1 MAEVTISKDMQGFD
15 GDTEKLETAIVKMQ
29 KNLAWLLEHL
39 DSKNVRTLNTN
50 LTEIQ
55 SEDGATRLDGAR
67 MVMEDGDGTVRAVIG
82 KDTGGD
88 FQFCLYDK
96 NGKETIHLNDDGNAV
111 FSGDI
116 RGADIEGVNIRI
128 APNVFRDYIALEND
142 GVSDSLNVYYSGSC
156 IGGIRMLDAGGLL
169 LFGDKIVL
177 GSPSGT
183 VSINSGASGTF
194 ESVDGKIVTV
204 QKGVITSISEKN

>member
-1 MAEVTISKDMQGFD
+1 M
-15 GDTEKLETAIVKMQ
+15 
-29 KNLAWLLEHL
+29 
-39 DSKNVRTLNTN
+39 RTLNTN

-82 KDTGGD
+82 KDEDGD

-96 NGKETIHLNDDGNAV
+96 NGKQTIHLNDDGNAV

-128 APNVFRDYIALEND
+128 APNTFKDYIALEND
-142 GVSDSLNVYYSGSC
+142 GVSDSLNVYYSGAL

-204 QKGVITSISEKN
+204 EKGVITSISEKN